1 MSKID
6 KPQELVI
13 NHVSRTLSKLFAWAG
28 VILSVLMVILYV
40 AAPGGS
46 YNLDVRF
53 MGLCVVV
60 AVISPL
66 SLYSLSANKPLLE
79 TSDEGIMAGGL
90 VRWYC
95 PWSNVKNIAISN
107 VERKIK
113 GGLFLPALTGTFK
126 ELVIEI
132 HSPDDVYYDN
142 WLHKALRDLV
152 VKDGGII
159 LSVER
164 QTSLAKDQV
173 CKILFERWQQALGQ
187 TRESRA

>member
-1 MSKID
+1 MPKID

-13 NHVSRTLSKLFAWAG
+13 DHVSRTLSKLFAWAG
-28 VILSVLMVILYV
+28 LILSVLMVILYV
-40 AAPGGS
+40 AAPAGT

-53 MGLCVVV
+53 MGLCVVI

-113 GGLFLPALTGTFK
+113 GGLLSPAITGTFK

-152 VKDGGII
+152 VKDGSII

-164 QTSLAKDQV
+164 QTSMAKDQV
-173 CKILFERWQQALGQ
+173 CKILFERWQQALDQ

>member
-1 MSKID
+1 MPKID
-6 KPQELVI
+6 EPQELVI
-13 NHVSRTLSKLFAWAG
+13 DHVSRTLSKLLAWAG
-28 VILSVLMVILYV
+28 MILSFLTIILYL
-40 AAPGGS
+40 AAPDGRF
-46 YNLDVRF
+46 NLDVRS
-53 MGLCVVV
+53 MGLCVVI

-66 SLYSLSANKPLLE
+66 YLYSLSANKPLLE

-95 PWSNVKNIAISN
+95 PWSNVKNIAVSN

-113 GGLFLPALTGTFK
+113 GGLLMPALTGTFK

-142 WLHKALRDLV
+142 WLHKALRHLV
-152 VKDGGII
+152 VKDGSII

-164 QTSLAKDQV
+164 QTSMAKDQV
-173 CKILFERWQQALGQ
+173 CKILFERWQQALDQ